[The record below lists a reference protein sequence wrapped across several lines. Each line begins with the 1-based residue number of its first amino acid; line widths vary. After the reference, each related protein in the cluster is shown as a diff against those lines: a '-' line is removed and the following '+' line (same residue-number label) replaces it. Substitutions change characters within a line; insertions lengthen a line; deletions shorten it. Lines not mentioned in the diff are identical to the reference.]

1 MIKKIKN
8 FICNLFGIKQC
19 ACPEN
24 MDEDAALYLSPKE
37 SSDTPVYENEEAV
50 KAEHC
55 SGHKRF
61 RKSCPLCQEIVA

>member
-19 ACPEN
+19 ECPEN
-24 MDEDAALYLSPKE
+24 MDEHAELYLKPAE
-37 SSDTPVYENEEAV
+37 SDTPVYENEEAV
-50 KAEHC
+50 KAGHC

-61 RKSCPLCQEIVA
+61 RKTCPLCLEIIK